1 MADQN
6 IFLQREARLF
16 VQANAASDTDTE
28 ATKIF
33 EIPILE
39 GFSFSQS
46 SNISEVTISEAS
58 TGTGNTGSRR
68 GRMAYTDSLA
78 PAEFSFSTYARPFK
92 SAADDVAG
100 NAEKNGTAKMHDPS
114 EILFAMMAHNHAAA
128 GDVQVPT
135 SGGQAMVISGL
146 AFGGNEST
154 VDFNTT
160 DFLQLAA
167 HNFYFS
173 FGNDAATDADSAAT
187 IYKLEDAVIN
197 EVTINFDIDGI
208 CTYEWSGFAS
218 RIIDATNADSPGAA
232 TDFQITPIV
241 FEGRDSTNNLIM
253 NRLSSLNIT
262 EVLDAS
268 SQYVDAGYDFALTG
282 GSITISNGIEYVTPS
297 SLNSVSLPLA
307 HYAGTRSISGS
318 FTCYLNAAANG
329 SQDFL
334 EDIIESSKFDVRN
347 MFKLTANI
355 GGTPNFAGSPT
366 KPVVQCILPAAH
378 IEIPV
383 INVEEVLSVEVTFH
397 GLPNDGSRAYNAD
410 GINGTPTAPT
420 AYRITGGNEIQL
432 NYEGPVPSTSTVSND
447 LTI

>member
-28 ATKIF
+28 DTKIF

-92 SAADDVAG
+92 SLATNVAG

-114 EILFAMMAHNHAAA
+114 EILFAMMAHNHASAN
-128 GDVQVPT
+128 DVQVPT
-135 SGGQAMVISGL
+135 SGGQAMVLNGL
-146 AFGGNEST
+146 AFGGHEST

-173 FGNDAATDADSAAT
+173 FANDAATDADSAAT

-218 RIIDATNADSPGAA
+218 RVIDATNADSPAAA
-232 TDFQITPIV
+232 TTLKITPIV

-253 NRLSSLNIT
+253 NRLSSLSIT
-262 EVLDAS
+262 EV
-268 SQYVDAGYDFALTG
+268 VDPNANYDGTYNFALTG

-334 EDIIESSKFDVRN
+334 EEVIESSKFDVRN
-347 MFKLTANI
+347 MFKLVANI
-355 GGTPNFAGSPT
+355 GGTPAFDGSPT
-366 KPVVQCILPAAH
+366 KPVLQCILPAAH
-378 IEIPV
+378 VEIPV
-383 INVEEVLSVEVTFH
+383 VNVEEVLSIEVTFH
-397 GLPNDGSRAYNAD
+397 GLPNDGVRTYNAD
-410 GINGTPTAPT
+410 GINAVTDPT
-420 AYRITGGNEIQL
+420 AYYITGGNEIQL